1 MARNETG
8 EAIDHQSHEYK
19 LEFSSIRNGKS
30 GGAQT
35 VAMELRK
42 HEFLQI
48 RTQILSRTLAPR
60 NSLEAFLS
68 PVQRQM
74 IV

>member
-1 MARNETG
+1 MRQVKPSTIIHTNTAWNCFNSIQNE
-8 EAIDHQSHEYK
+8 
-19 LEFSSIRNGKS
+19 KS

-48 RTQILSRTLAPR
+48 RTQILSRTLAPG

-68 PVQRQM
+68 PAQRQM